1 MVRSNA
7 TTPELARSIRKRLV
21 AQRERSVAGLR
32 RLRRAISRELK
43 PHSGQEVLRVVE
55 QLIESGSARWFAYE
69 LAHHHPGAMSQLSSA
84 ALERLAKGLADWG
97 SVDPFA
103 LYLLGPAYRT
113 GQITS
118 AQLARWARSRDRW
131 RRRAALVASVALNNK
146 TRGGVGDAARTLAI
160 CDRLLDD
167 RDDMVVKALSWA
179 LRELATKTPADVESY
194 LKQHEQRLAARVLR
208 EVRSKLATGLKN
220 PRRATRGASTTT

>member
-1 MVRSNA
+1 
-7 TTPELARSIRKRLV
+7 
-21 AQRERSVAGLR
+21 
-32 RLRRAISRELK
+32 
-43 PHSGQEVLRVVE
+43 VLRVAE

-69 LAHHHPGAMSQLSSA
+69 LAHHHAGAMRRLSPA
-84 ALERLAKGLADWG
+84 ALERLAEGLADWG

-113 GQITS
+113 GRIS
-118 AQLARWARSRDRW
+118 DAQLARWAQSRDRW

-146 TRGGVGDAARTLAI
+146 ARGGTGDAVRTFAV

-179 LRELATKTPADVESY
+179 LRELAPKAPAEVERY
-194 LKQHEQRLAARVLR
+194 LKEHEPRLAARVLR
-208 EVRSKLATGLKN
+208 EVRSKLATGLKS
-220 PRRATRGASTTT
+220 PRRTRN